1 MLRGVQ
7 YNTVLAYLDDI
18 IVIGD
23 DVSSCRRNLEE
34 VFVRIRA
41 ANLKLKPSKCELF
54 KTEIAYLGH
63 IVSANGVST
72 DPKKIKAVN
81 DWPVPLYVTDVRG
94 FLGFCNY
101 YRRFIKEYI
110 DVSRPLNSL
119 LCKDSDLV
127 WRPEHTRAF
136 NALKQALTQ
145 APLLALPQDGRP
157 YVLDTDA

>member
-1 MLRGVQ
+1 MPFGLTGAPATFQRLVDTMLRGVQ

-94 FLGFCNY
+94 FLGFCNSPKTPKPQNPDIF
-101 YRRFIKEYI
+101 RRNGSEEG
-110 DVSRPLNSL
+110 LNSAKHFL
-119 LCKDSDLV
+119 FK
-127 WRPEHTRAF
+127 F
-136 NALKQALTQ
+136 
-145 APLLALPQDGRP
+145 
-157 YVLDTDA
+157 